1 MRKFSILLLL
11 ISIPLMAMEV
21 NAPSRLRRKTIDFQR
36 WHTQQRTIVPIP
48 IEATLDE
55 NYIEVRFIENVD
67 NQVIFQV
74 KDQYGNVMWQDTT
87 IPKEEEIYKIDL
99 NGIEVGQYELLYIEK
114 DLTLIG
120 EFEIENSIP

>member
-1 MRKFSILLLL
+1 MRQFSILLLL
-11 ISIPLMAMEV
+11 ISLPFIAMEP
-21 NAPSRLRRKTIDFQR
+21 NNLSKRISKRLVFKR
-36 WHTQQRTIVPIP
+36 WHTQQKTIFPIP

-87 IPKEEEIYKIDL
+87 IPNEEEIYKIDL
-99 NGIEVGQYELLYIEK
+99 NGIEVGQYELLYIEN

>member
-21 NAPSRLRRKTIDFQR
+21 NAPSRLRRRTIDFQR
-36 WHTQQRTIVPIP
+36 WQTQHRRIVPIP

-55 NYIEVRFIENVD
+55 NCIEVRFIETVD
-67 NQVIFQV
+67 NQVTFQV
-74 KDQYGNVMWQDTT
+74 KDQYGNVMWQNTT
-87 IPKEEEIYKIDL
+87 ILNEEEIYKIDL